1 MCWSSYYP
9 STPQNGGK
17 YGVNGGKF
25 HMYPNIIKEHI
36 KLLV

>member
-1 MCWSSYYP
+1 MLEHLLPLY
-9 STPQNGGK
+9 TPKWGK

-25 HMYPNIIKEHI
+25 HMCPNIIKEHI